1 MSMEFGWWVRDPE
14 QGKHQVRATIHGG
27 NITWQRKQGHNN
39 PWELIVP
46 VTDEHWDKLIVE
58 AETRVPRRL
67 LSPKQFEDI
76 KRLRTKSGY

>member
-14 QGKHQVRATIHGG
+14 QGKYQVRVVIHGG
-27 NITWQRKQGHNN
+27 NITWKRKHGHNI
-39 PWELIVP
+39 PWAPLEP
-46 VTDEHWDKLIVE
+46 VTAEDWDKLIAE

-76 KRLRTKSGY
+76 KRLRSKTGF